1 MKTCNNC
8 GAQVEDVAKFCPEC
22 GFKFG
27 AIAEPRAAVTDI
39 YDHTSE
45 FSPEDIA
52 NNKLY
57 AILMYCVSL
66 MGIIIGLLAAG
77 DSPYVRFH
85 VKQSLKLFIC
95 EVLLGLITAA
105 LFWTVIVGIVGG
117 ILEARDQRGMF
128 RQDAELAARGTD
140 DEHAD
145 VCGVNNFIR
154 RDNL

>member
-95 EVLLGLITAA
+95 EVLLGLITGA

-117 ILEARDQRGMF
+117 IAIVV
-128 RQDAELAARGTD
+128 LAVVDIICLVNACKGLAK
-140 DEHAD
+140 EPPI
-145 VCGVNNFIR
+145 VCKIGF
-154 RDNL
+154 LK

>member
-105 LFWTVIVGIVGG
+105 LFWTIIVGIAGG
-117 ILEARDQRGMF
+117 IAIVV
-128 RQDAELAARGTD
+128 LAVVDIICLVNACKGLAK
-140 DEHAD
+140 EPPI
-145 VCGVNNFIR
+145 VCKIGF
-154 RDNL
+154 LK

>member
-27 AIAEPRAAVTDI
+27 AIAETRAAVTDI

-105 LFWTVIVGIVGG
+105 LFWTVIVGIAGSIAIVV
-117 ILEARDQRGMF
+117 
-128 RQDAELAARGTD
+128 LAVVDIICLVNACKGLAKD
-140 DEHAD
+140 PPI
-145 VCGVNNFIR
+145 VCKIGF
-154 RDNL
+154 LK

>member
-27 AIAEPRAAVTDI
+27 AIAEPRAVVTDV

-45 FSPEDIA
+45 FSTEDIA

-85 VKQSLKLFIC
+85 IKQSLKLFIC
-95 EVLLGLITAA
+95 EVILGLITGA

-117 ILEARDQRGMF
+117 IAIVV
-128 RQDAELAARGTD
+128 LAVVNIICLVNACKGLAK
-140 DEHAD
+140 EPPI
-145 VCGVNNFIR
+145 VCKIGF
-154 RDNL
+154 LK

>member
-95 EVLLGLITAA
+95 EVLLGLITGA
-105 LFWTVIVGIVGG
+105 LFWTVIVGIAGSIAIVV
-117 ILEARDQRGMF
+117 
-128 RQDAELAARGTD
+128 LAVVDIICLVNACKGLAK
-140 DEHAD
+140 EPPI
-145 VCGVNNFIR
+145 VCKIGF
-154 RDNL
+154 LK

>member
-105 LFWTVIVGIVGG
+105 LFWTIIVGIAGSIAIVV
-117 ILEARDQRGMF
+117 
-128 RQDAELAARGTD
+128 LAVVDIICLVNACKGLAK
-140 DEHAD
+140 EPPI
-145 VCGVNNFIR
+145 VCKIGF
-154 RDNL
+154 LK

>member
-95 EVLLGLITAA
+95 EVILGLITAA
-105 LFWTVIVGIVGG
+105 LFWTVIVGIAGSIAIVV
-117 ILEARDQRGMF
+117 
-128 RQDAELAARGTD
+128 LAVVDIICLVNACKGLAK
-140 DEHAD
+140 EPPI
-145 VCGVNNFIR
+145 VCKIGF
-154 RDNL
+154 LK

>member
-27 AIAEPRAAVTDI
+27 AIAEPRAVVTDV

-52 NNKLY
+52 DNKLY

-95 EVLLGLITAA
+95 EVILGLITAA
-105 LFWTVIVGIVGG
+105 LFWTIIVGIVGS
-117 ILEARDQRGMF
+117 IAIVV
-128 RQDAELAARGTD
+128 LAIVNIICLVNACKGLAK
-140 DEHAD
+140 EPPI
-145 VCGVNNFIR
+145 VCKIGF
-154 RDNL
+154 LK

>member
-1 MKTCNNC
+1 MKICNNC

-105 LFWTVIVGIVGG
+105 LFWTIIVGIAGSIAIVV
-117 ILEARDQRGMF
+117 
-128 RQDAELAARGTD
+128 LAVVDIICLVNACKGLAK
-140 DEHAD
+140 EPPI
-145 VCGVNNFIR
+145 VCKIGF
-154 RDNL
+154 LK

>member
-27 AIAEPRAAVTDI
+27 AIAEPRAVVTDV

-105 LFWTVIVGIVGG
+105 LFWTIIVGIAGSIAIVV
-117 ILEARDQRGMF
+117 
-128 RQDAELAARGTD
+128 LAVVDIICLVNACKGLAK
-140 DEHAD
+140 EPPI
-145 VCGVNNFIR
+145 VCKIGF
-154 RDNL
+154 LK

>member
-1 MKTCNNC
+1 MKICNNC

-105 LFWTVIVGIVGG
+105 LFWTVIVGIAGSIAIVV
-117 ILEARDQRGMF
+117 
-128 RQDAELAARGTD
+128 LAVVDIICLVNACKGLAK
-140 DEHAD
+140 EPPI
-145 VCGVNNFIR
+145 VCKIGF
-154 RDNL
+154 LK

>member
-105 LFWTVIVGIVGG
+105 LFWTVIVGIAGSIAIVV
-117 ILEARDQRGMF
+117 
-128 RQDAELAARGTD
+128 LAVVDIICLVNACKGLAK
-140 DEHAD
+140 EPPI
-145 VCGVNNFIR
+145 VCKIGF
-154 RDNL
+154 LK

>member
-27 AIAEPRAAVTDI
+27 AIAEPKAVATDI

-85 VKQSLKLFIC
+85 VKQSMKLFIC
-95 EVLLGLITAA
+95 EVILGLITGA

-117 ILEARDQRGMF
+117 IAIVV
-128 RQDAELAARGTD
+128 LAVVDIICLVNACKGLAK
-140 DEHAD
+140 EPPI
-145 VCGVNNFIR
+145 VCKIGF
-154 RDNL
+154 LK

>member
-27 AIAEPRAAVTDI
+27 AIAEPKAVVTDV

-52 NNKLY
+52 DNKLY

-95 EVLLGLITAA
+95 EVILGLITAA
-105 LFWTVIVGIVGG
+105 LFWTIIVGIVGS
-117 ILEARDQRGMF
+117 IAIVV
-128 RQDAELAARGTD
+128 LAIVNIICLVNACKGLAK
-140 DEHAD
+140 EPPI
-145 VCGVNNFIR
+145 VCKIGF
-154 RDNL
+154 LK

>member
-105 LFWTVIVGIVGG
+105 LFWTVIVGIVGS
-117 ILEARDQRGMF
+117 IAIVV
-128 RQDAELAARGTD
+128 LAVVDIICLVNACKGLAK
-140 DEHAD
+140 EPPI
-145 VCGVNNFIR
+145 VCKIGF
-154 RDNL
+154 LK

>member
-85 VKQSLKLFIC
+85 IKQSLKLFIC

-105 LFWTVIVGIVGG
+105 LFWTVIVGIAGSIAIVV
-117 ILEARDQRGMF
+117 
-128 RQDAELAARGTD
+128 LAVVDIICLVNACKGLAK
-140 DEHAD
+140 EPPI
-145 VCGVNNFIR
+145 VCKIGF
-154 RDNL
+154 LK

>member
-85 VKQSLKLFIC
+85 IKQSLKLFVC
-95 EVLLGLITAA
+95 EVLLGLITGA
-105 LFWTVIVGIVGG
+105 LFWTVIVGIAGG
-117 ILEARDQRGMF
+117 IAIVV
-128 RQDAELAARGTD
+128 LAVVDIICLVNACKGLAK
-140 DEHAD
+140 EPPI
-145 VCGVNNFIR
+145 VCKIGF
-154 RDNL
+154 LK

>member
-105 LFWTVIVGIVGG
+105 LFWTIIVGIAGSIAIVV
-117 ILEARDQRGMF
+117 
-128 RQDAELAARGTD
+128 LAVVD
-140 DEHAD
+140 IICLVN
-145 VCGVNNFIR
+145 VCKGLAKEPPIVCKIGF
-154 RDNL
+154 LK

>member
-85 VKQSLKLFIC
+85 IKQSLKLFIC

-105 LFWTVIVGIVGG
+105 LFWTIIVGIAGSIAIVV
-117 ILEARDQRGMF
+117 
-128 RQDAELAARGTD
+128 LAVVDIICLVNACKGLAK
-140 DEHAD
+140 EPPI
-145 VCGVNNFIR
+145 VCKIGF
-154 RDNL
+154 LK

>member
-52 NNKLY
+52 DNKLY

-85 VKQSLKLFIC
+85 IRQSLKLFIC

-105 LFWTVIVGIVGG
+105 LFWTVIVGIAGSIAIVV
-117 ILEARDQRGMF
+117 
-128 RQDAELAARGTD
+128 LAVVDIICLVNACKGLAK
-140 DEHAD
+140 EPPI
-145 VCGVNNFIR
+145 VCKIGF
-154 RDNL
+154 LK

>member
-1 MKTCNNC
+1 MKTCNTC
-8 GAQVEDVAKFCPEC
+8 GAQIEAVAKFCPEC

-105 LFWTVIVGIVGG
+105 LFWTVIVGIAGSIAIVV
-117 ILEARDQRGMF
+117 
-128 RQDAELAARGTD
+128 LAVVDIICLVNACKGLAK
-140 DEHAD
+140 EPPI
-145 VCGVNNFIR
+145 VCKIGF
-154 RDNL
+154 LK

>member
-27 AIAEPRAAVTDI
+27 AIAEPRAVVTDI

-85 VKQSLKLFIC
+85 IKQSLKLFIC
-95 EVLLGLITAA
+95 EVLLGLITGA
-105 LFWTVIVGIVGG
+105 LFWTIIVGIVGG
-117 ILEARDQRGMF
+117 IAIVVLAVVDIICLVNACKGLAKEAPI
-128 RQDAELAARGTD
+128 
-140 DEHAD
+140 
-145 VCGVNNFIR
+145 VCKIGF
-154 RDNL
+154 LK

>member
-27 AIAEPRAAVTDI
+27 AIAEPKAVSTDI

-95 EVLLGLITAA
+95 EVLLGLITGA
-105 LFWTVIVGIVGG
+105 LFWTVIVGIAGG
-117 ILEARDQRGMF
+117 IAIVV
-128 RQDAELAARGTD
+128 LAVVDIICLVNACKGLAK
-140 DEHAD
+140 EPPI
-145 VCGVNNFIR
+145 VCKIGF
-154 RDNL
+154 LK

>member
-95 EVLLGLITAA
+95 EVILGLITGA

-117 ILEARDQRGMF
+117 IAIVV
-128 RQDAELAARGTD
+128 LAVVDIICLVNACKGLAK
-140 DEHAD
+140 EPPI
-145 VCGVNNFIR
+145 VCKIGF
-154 RDNL
+154 LK

>member
-27 AIAEPRAAVTDI
+27 AIAEPRVAVTDI

-95 EVLLGLITAA
+95 EVILGLITAA
-105 LFWTVIVGIVGG
+105 LFWTIIVGIAGSIAIVV
-117 ILEARDQRGMF
+117 
-128 RQDAELAARGTD
+128 LAVVDIICLVNACKGLAK
-140 DEHAD
+140 EPPI
-145 VCGVNNFIR
+145 VCKIGF
-154 RDNL
+154 LK

>member
-95 EVLLGLITAA
+95 EVILGLITAA
-105 LFWTVIVGIVGG
+105 LFWTIIVGIAGSIAIVV
-117 ILEARDQRGMF
+117 
-128 RQDAELAARGTD
+128 LAVVDIICLVNACKGLAK
-140 DEHAD
+140 EPPI
-145 VCGVNNFIR
+145 VCKIGF
-154 RDNL
+154 LK

>member
-27 AIAEPRAAVTDI
+27 AIAEPKAAVTDI

-105 LFWTVIVGIVGG
+105 LFWTVIVGIAGSIAIVV
-117 ILEARDQRGMF
+117 
-128 RQDAELAARGTD
+128 LAVVDIICLVNACKGLAK
-140 DEHAD
+140 EPPI
-145 VCGVNNFIR
+145 VCKIGF
-154 RDNL
+154 LK

>member
-27 AIAEPRAAVTDI
+27 SIAEPRAVVTDM

-85 VKQSLKLFIC
+85 IKQSLKLFIC
-95 EVLLGLITAA
+95 EVILGLITGA

-117 ILEARDQRGMF
+117 IAIVV
-128 RQDAELAARGTD
+128 LAVVDIICLVNACKGLAK
-140 DEHAD
+140 EPPI
-145 VCGVNNFIR
+145 VCKIGF
-154 RDNL
+154 LK

>member
-27 AIAEPRAAVTDI
+27 AIAEPRAVVTDI

-85 VKQSLKLFIC
+85 IKQSLKLFIC
-95 EVLLGLITAA
+95 EVILGLITGA
-105 LFWTVIVGIVGG
+105 LFWTIIVGIVGG
-117 ILEARDQRGMF
+117 IAIVVLAVVDIICLINACKGLAKEAPI
-128 RQDAELAARGTD
+128 
-140 DEHAD
+140 
-145 VCGVNNFIR
+145 VCKIGF
-154 RDNL
+154 LK

>member
-52 NNKLY
+52 NMVLF
-57 AILMYCVSL
+57 LCSDQ
-66 MGIIIGLLAAG
+66 AG
-77 DSPYVRFH
+77 FITGENICIDGGMTHQMIYHGDFGWN
-85 VKQSLKLFIC
+85 LK
-95 EVLLGLITAA
+95 
-105 LFWTVIVGIVGG
+105 
-117 ILEARDQRGMF
+117 
-128 RQDAELAARGTD
+128 
-140 DEHAD
+140 
-145 VCGVNNFIR
+145 
-154 RDNL
+154 

>member
-1 MKTCNNC
+1 MKTCINC

-27 AIAEPRAAVTDI
+27 AIAEPRAVVTDV

-52 NNKLY
+52 DNKLY

-95 EVLLGLITAA
+95 EVILGLITAA
-105 LFWTVIVGIVGG
+105 LFWTIIVGIVGS
-117 ILEARDQRGMF
+117 IAIVV
-128 RQDAELAARGTD
+128 LAIVNIICLVNACKGLAK
-140 DEHAD
+140 EPPI
-145 VCGVNNFIR
+145 VCKIGF
-154 RDNL
+154 LK

>member
-95 EVLLGLITAA
+95 EVILGLITGA
-105 LFWTVIVGIVGG
+105 LFWTVIVGIAGG
-117 ILEARDQRGMF
+117 IAIVV
-128 RQDAELAARGTD
+128 LAVVDIICLVNACKGLAK
-140 DEHAD
+140 EPPI
-145 VCGVNNFIR
+145 VCKIGF
-154 RDNL
+154 LK

>member
-95 EVLLGLITAA
+95 EVLLGLITGA
-105 LFWTVIVGIVGG
+105 LFWTVIVGIAGG
-117 ILEARDQRGMF
+117 IAIVV
-128 RQDAELAARGTD
+128 LAVVDIICLVNACKGLAK
-140 DEHAD
+140 EPPI
-145 VCGVNNFIR
+145 VCKIGF
-154 RDNL
+154 LK